1 MDETNTLKKGQWFS
15 LQLQLKFSDLVVW
28 RLHWIQRIFGNDT
41 HTLKFWTFFQIE
53 AKTERLINWKS
64 SMTLS
69 PRASYIL
76 KNGPGK
82 TAIDIHNK
90 VFDYQSKEFI

>member
-15 LQLQLKFSDLVVW
+15 LQLQLKFSDLVVL

-41 HTLKFWTFFQIE
+41 HTLKSWTFFQIE

-76 KNGPGK
+76 KNGPEK